1 MYIHSIKYFVVH
13 PQLFPLA
20 TSAMESLQGKMDTGS
35 EMGGI
40 VAATCLPDKYPPVRV
55 RDSYSTKPVAV
66 AKPIQEVKINWANA
80 VAGDIPT
87 TDMVLF
93 LFRNTARHF
102 IFYDSNPTN
111 ATNTQAWRS
120 SNDSANPT
128 RFITAAG
135 PGPSSLGIH
144 EIEPTAST
152 PLTPYQPH
160 GPILFAGEAEGHKY
174 MWVDQGGG
182 IAVTNNITG
191 AVGNND
197 LTFEVFQYVDGR
209 RQLAYSSS
217 VNAAAIPATFST
229 GTTLSKGYYN
239 ILITH
244 TAGSDTLNYVT
255 VISSNGGGPAGCWC
269 HRPISGF
276 TSNIQKIQAC
286 AITAASLL
294 WRNTAS
300 YQNAQGDF
308 GATQV
313 GKGVGWETVAGQG
326 GYSGIA
332 AAYAN
337 QWVSRFA
344 AKGEYAFMKPED
356 AEDFAMNSDV
366 EQGSTTWSTCTF
378 PLEERSAFLVFA
390 ASVSDA
396 AGRDTTVRLAA
407 HVQFE
412 TNDTWSD
419 IRPPTSIRADWENAM
434 AALCSME
441 QFYENP
447 THIREILASIGKY
460 GRVAV
465 DIASYLLSTFG
476 SEKLSPYGEQVK
488 RLGPVM
494 ETLAGLKKKKK
505 M

>member
-1 MYIHSIKYFVVH
+1 
-13 PQLFPLA
+13 
-20 TSAMESLQGKMDTGS
+20 MEALQGQMDTGS

-66 AKPIQEVKINWANA
+66 AKPIQEIKINWANA
-80 VAGDIPT
+80 SAGDIPT

-93 LFRNTARHF
+93 LFRNAARHF

-111 ATNTQAWRS
+111 AVATYNWRS
-120 SNDSANPT
+120 SNDDANPT
-128 RFITAAG
+128 RFVTAAG
-135 PGPSSLGIH
+135 AGPSSLGLH
-144 EIEPTAST
+144 EIEPTAAT
-152 PLTPYQPH
+152 AATPYAPH

-174 MWVDQGGG
+174 IWVDEQGG
-182 IAVTNNITG
+182 IAVTTNVTG
-191 AVGNND
+191 AVANND
-197 LTFEVFQYVDGR
+197 IVFEVFQYIDGR
-209 RQLAYSSS
+209 RKLAFTTA
-217 VNAAAIPATFST
+217 VTAGAIPAAFTT

-239 ILITH
+239 VLITH
-244 TAGSDTLNYVT
+244 TAGSDVLNYVT
-255 VISSNGGGPAGCWC
+255 VASSNGAGPAGVWC
-269 HRPISGF
+269 HRPLSGF
-276 TSNIQKIQAC
+276 TSNIQKIQAY

-313 GKGVGWETVAGQG
+313 GKGVGWETVAAQG

-356 AEDFAMNSDV
+356 AEDFAMNADV

-390 ASVSDA
+390 ASVSDT
-396 AGRDTTVRLAA
+396 AGRDTTVRLAS
-407 HVQFE
+407 HVQYE

-447 THIREILASIGKY
+447 THIKEILASIGKY

-476 SEKLSPYGEQVK
+476 GEKYAGYGEQAK

-494 ETLAGLKKKKK
+494 DTLAGLRKKKK